1 MARNCSH
8 HFVVFKF
15 DKPMPNGNI
24 YNIWKSYDE
33 DMIWDSPNVEVLG
46 YFDTYKQAQAAV
58 AANKRGL

>member
-8 HFVVFKF
+8 HFVVF
-15 DKPMPNGNI
+15 NI
-24 YNIWKSYDE
+24 YNICKSYDE